1 MSGSLDLLGL
11 ALVHDDLGGMD
22 YASLG
27 DDYYAFGDD
36 EDDDDLGGYED
47 FGDDEDDDDL
57 GARKRRARKGSKK
70 SGGRKPAS
78 RPVNRPV
85 ARRPAVQQI
94 VQKTILTGI
103 SANVTGNAQGTVT
116 IRPQFDFVAED
127 VTFTGSTNGT
137 SGLGVAGAWT
147 VRTVQFGDRIIFSNN
162 IGVPIAI
169 FAVAGF
175 MRGLVKGAAIA
186 AGLDILITANLTN
199 AVAVPT
205 TTGGPG
211 QLIASFTGL
220 KRGTTGCGPGAV

>member
-36 EDDDDLGGYED
+36 EDDDLGGYED
-47 FGDDEDDDDL
+47 FGDEDDDDL

-127 VTFTGSTNGT
+127 VTFTVVSAT
-137 SGLGVAGAWT
+137 AGAGLAVT
-147 VRTVQFGDRIIFSNN
+147 ITSIQFGDRIIFSNPT
-162 IGVPIAI
+162 GVPVAI

-186 AGLDILITANLTN
+186 AGLDIQVVAN
-199 AVAVPT
+199 VAGVGAATVT
-205 TTGGPG
+205 TLQAT
-211 QLIASFTGL
+211 FTGL